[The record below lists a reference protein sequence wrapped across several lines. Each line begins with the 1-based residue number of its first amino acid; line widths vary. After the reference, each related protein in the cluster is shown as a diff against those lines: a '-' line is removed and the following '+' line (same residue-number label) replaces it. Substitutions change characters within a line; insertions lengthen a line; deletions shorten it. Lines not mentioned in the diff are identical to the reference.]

1 MSSSENRQMNRRR
14 FRQHSGPP
22 GSIGAGPVPKAKDF
36 KKNAIAFARYLKPY
50 WGSFIAVMFLAILS
64 TVCSVLGPRIL
75 GGMTD
80 IIIRGITASD
90 GIDFVAIARTGYILV
105 ALYVSSAL
113 FGYIQGY
120 IMAGV
125 SQKITFALRKDVA
138 GKVARLP
145 LRYFDRHE
153 KGDTSSLIT
162 NDVESISQNLSQSLV
177 QVITS
182 LVAIA
187 GVLVMMLTISLPMT
201 VLAIMVIP
209 LSMAFIRTVVKRSQR
224 YYAAQQSALGK
235 MDGHVEE
242 MFSNHVIVKAYNGE
256 KESVARFNR
265 ISDDLYESGW
275 KAQFMS
281 GLIMPVMH
289 FISNLG
295 YVAATLLGGY
305 LALQGKVTI
314 GGIQAFLQY
323 MNQFTQPISQTA
335 NIANVFQAT
344 IAAAERIFEFLAEEE
359 EKAEKDAV
367 SAPEVVS
374 GRVEFQDVFFGYGPE
389 KPVIHDF
396 SASIAPRQNVAI
408 VGPTGAGKTTIVNL
422 LMRFYD
428 VDKGKILID
437 GVDIRKMK
445 RRDVRRFFG
454 MVLQDTW
461 LFSGTI
467 AENIAFGKPEAG
479 REEIVEAAKKAHA
492 DHFIRTL
499 PHGYDTVLADS
510 VDNISAG
517 EKQLLTIARAIL
529 ADAPMLILDE
539 ATSSVDTRTESLIQ
553 AAMDELTHG
562 RTSFVIAHRL
572 STIRN
577 ADLILVMKDGN
588 IIEQGRHEELL
599 SRGGFYASLYNS
611 QFAKASV

>member
-1 MSSSENRQMNRRR
+1 MNGRGP
-14 FRQHSGPP
+14 RQHSGPP
-22 GSIGAGPVPKAKDF
+22 GSIGMGAVPKAKDF
-36 KKNAIAFARYLKPY
+36 KKTSRRLISYLKLY
-50 WGSFIAVMFLAILS
+50 RGSFVLVLVLAVLG

-75 GGMTD
+75 GNMTD
-80 IIIRGITASD
+80 IIIRGVIGTG
-90 GIDFVAIARTGYILV
+90 GIDFAAIVRTGYILV
-105 ALYVSSAL
+105 ALYGLSAL
-113 FGYIQGY
+113 LGYIQGY
-120 IMAGV
+120 IMAGI
-125 SQKITFALRKDVA
+125 SQKITFVLRRDVA
-138 GKVARLP
+138 EKVAKLP
-145 LRYFDRHE
+145 LRYSDRHE
-153 KGDTSSLIT
+153 KGDTISLVT
-162 NDVESISQNLSQSLV
+162 NDVESISQNLNQSLV

-182 LVAIA
+182 LVAIV
-187 GVLVMMLTISLPMT
+187 GVLIMMITISLPMT
-201 VLAIMVIP
+201 VLAVMIIPVSMV
-209 LSMAFIRTVVKRSQR
+209 FIRTVVKRSQS
-224 YYAAQQSALGK
+224 YYATQQSALGK

-256 KESVARFNR
+256 DESVARFSR

-281 GLIMPVMH
+281 GLIMPIMH

-305 LALQGKVTI
+305 LALQGRVTI

-335 NIANVFQAT
+335 NIANVFQA
-344 IAAAERIFEFLAEEE
+344 IVAAAERVFDFLDEEE
-359 EKAEKDAV
+359 EYPETDTV
-367 SAPEVVS
+367 RAPETIS
-374 GRVEFQDVFFGYGPE
+374 GQVEFQDIFFGYDPE

-396 SASIAPRQNVAI
+396 SASIAPRQNIAI

-428 VDKGKILID
+428 IDKGNIAID
-437 GVDIRKMK
+437 GVDTSKMK
-445 RRDVRRFFG
+445 RRDVRRLFG

-467 AENIAFGKPEAG
+467 AENIAFGKPEAN
-479 REEIVEAAKKAHA
+479 REEIEEAARKAHA

-499 PHGYDTVLADS
+499 PQGYDTVIADS
-510 VDNISAG
+510 IDNISAG

-553 AAMDELTHG
+553 SAMDELTHG

-572 STIRN
+572 STIRS

-599 SRGGFYASLYNS
+599 SKGGFYAALYNS
-611 QFAKASV
+611 QFAKAVA

>member
-1 MSSSENRQMNRRR
+1 MNGRGP
-14 FRQHSGPP
+14 RQHSGSPR
-22 GSIGAGPVPKAKDF
+22 SIGMGAVTKAKDF
-36 KKNAIAFARYLKPY
+36 KKTSRRLISYLKLY
-50 WGSFIAVMFLAILS
+50 RGSFVLVLVLAVLG

-75 GGMTD
+75 GNMTD
-80 IIIRGITASD
+80 IIIRGVTGAG
-90 GIDFVAIARTGYILV
+90 GIDFAAIARTGYILV
-105 ALYVSSAL
+105 ALYGLSAL
-113 FGYIQGY
+113 LGYIQGY
-120 IMAGV
+120 IMAGI
-125 SQKITFALRKDVA
+125 SQKITFVLRRDVA
-138 GKVARLP
+138 EKVAKLP

-153 KGDTSSLIT
+153 KGDTISLVT
-162 NDVESISQNLSQSLV
+162 NDVESISQNLNQSLV

-182 LVAIA
+182 LVAIV
-187 GVLVMMLTISLPMT
+187 GVLIMMITISLPMT
-201 VLAIMVIP
+201 VLAVMIIPVSMV
-209 LSMAFIRTVVKRSQR
+209 FIRTVVKRSQS
-224 YYAAQQSALGK
+224 YYATQQSALGK

-256 KESVARFNR
+256 DESVARFSR

-281 GLIMPVMH
+281 GLMMPIMH

-305 LALQGKVTI
+305 LALQGRVTI

-335 NIANVFQAT
+335 NIANVFQA
-344 IAAAERIFEFLAEEE
+344 IVAAAERVFDFLDEEE
-359 EKAEKDAV
+359 EYPETDTV
-367 SAPEVVS
+367 RAPETIS
-374 GRVEFQDVFFGYGPE
+374 GQVEFQDIFFGYDPE

-396 SASIAPRQNVAI
+396 SASIAPRQNIAI

-428 VDKGKILID
+428 IDKGNIAID
-437 GVDIRKMK
+437 GVDTSKMK
-445 RRDVRRFFG
+445 RRDVRRLFG

-467 AENIAFGKPEAG
+467 AENIAFGKPEAN
-479 REEIVEAAKKAHA
+479 REEIEEAARKAHA

-499 PHGYDTVLADS
+499 PKGYDTVIADS
-510 VDNISAG
+510 IDNISAG

-553 AAMDELTHG
+553 AAMEELTHG

-572 STIRN
+572 STIRS

-588 IIEQGRHEELL
+588 IIEQGKHEELL
-599 SRGGFYASLYNS
+599 SKGGFYAALYNS
-611 QFAKASV
+611 QFAKAVA